1 MKLHVL
7 KSKIHNAT
15 VTNGDLEYEGSITID
30 CELLE
35 IANMIPNEKVLVVN
49 NNNGERFETYI
60 IKGEKG
66 SREIQLNGA
75 AARCALVG
83 DEIIIMTFATM
94 EEAEARNY
102 KPMILIVDK
111 KNNPK
116 SWHYVGEET
125 KPLSEFHPL
134 STT

>member
-7 KSKIHNAT
+7 KSKIHNAI
-15 VTNGDLEYEGSITID
+15 VTSGDLENEGSNTID
-30 CELLE
+30 TELLE
-35 IANMIPNEKVLVVN
+35 MVDMIPNEKVLVVN

-60 IKGEKG
+60 IKGAHG

-94 EEAEARNY
+94 DPAEARIH
-102 KPMILIVDK
+102 KPMVLIVDK
-111 KNNPK
+111 QNNPK
-116 SWHYVGEET
+116 SRHHVGEQGEQ
-125 KPLSEFHPL
+125 LS
-134 STT
+134 

>member
-7 KSKIHNAT
+7 KSKIHNAI
-15 VTNGDLEYEGSITID
+15 VTSGDLEYEGSITID

-35 IANMIPNEKVLVVN
+35 LADMIPNEKVLVVN

-60 IKGEKG
+60 IRGAHG

-75 AARCALVG
+75 AARCALPG
-83 DEIIIMTFATM
+83 DEIIIMTFALLDD
-94 EEAEARNY
+94 AEARTF
-102 KPMILIVDK
+102 KPMVLIVDR

-116 SWHYVGEET
+116 RRHRIGEENES
-125 KPLSEFHPL
+125 LS
-134 STT
+134 